1 MSDRH
6 ARTSLFRP
14 LLVLA
19 LLGIFGLPGAATIVE
34 AAPEQP
40 RVGLVL
46 GGGGARGMAHVGV
59 LRLLQELRVP
69 VTCIAGTSM
78 GSIVG
83 GLYAA
88 GMTPEDMNQTLDQ
101 INWPEV
107 FRDGPPRADRPIR
120 FKEEQRIL
128 QSTTGEVGLRRGQ
141 VILPQGLLQGQNLS
155 LLLEE
160 LALPAAGVDDFDQ
173 LKVPYRAV
181 ATDLETGRAVVLGS
195 GSLAQAMR
203 ASMSIPTALAPVE
216 LDGRILVDGGVANNL
231 PIDVVREL
239 CQPEIIIAV
248 DVGAP
253 LAPASELTSVLS
265 VTNQLT
271 SILTVRN
278 VQEQIQTL
286 RPVDI
291 LIVPDLGDIS
301 SIAFNRS
308 PEAVAIGYAAA
319 ATQREKLVRFSL
331 SAAAY
336 QAHLAARPALPS
348 ADEQPIIDFIRIQ
361 NDTRLSDQVIQQ
373 QMDIQPGDR
382 LDPRQ
387 LSQTLNKIYG
397 MGEFQ
402 EVTYSLVEEEGRTG
416 LIVNAEARHIGTD
429 TLQFGLFMGANL
441 QGESQFSINMA
452 YTMAQINALGGQ
464 WRSVAQLGSDIVLA
478 TDFYQPLDADQDYF
492 VNPYLR
498 HERYD
503 LSLTQAADGSSAEY
517 RVNRTTL
524 GLEAGRNLD
533 RWGRLALG
541 LNYSTGRTEFRRG
554 QRSPAD
560 EGSFDGGGFSLSW
573 IQDTLD
579 SLDFPTSGT
588 AQSLTYYNSPT
599 ALGADNAFQTL
610 SLTWTQPYTLK
621 QSTLIPRVRL
631 AGRLDGTLAVQDLF
645 RLGGFLN
652 LSGFQTGEASGE
664 YIALGQLIYMHRL
677 TDTSAAFTIPVFAG
691 GSLEVGG
698 AWNEVDEISFDSLIP
713 AGSLFLGADTP
724 LGPAYLGAGYAQG
737 GNASL
742 YLLLGRLF

>member
-1 MSDRH
+1 MSHLQVRTYRRH
-6 ARTSLFRP
+6 PLPVLTLLAILSLP
-14 LLVLA
+14 D
-19 LLGIFGLPGAATIVE
+19 AATIAEV
-34 AAPEQP
+34 APEPP

-59 LRLLQELRVP
+59 LRLLEELRVP

-88 GMTPEDMNQTLDQ
+88 GMTAEEMEQTLRQ

-120 FKEEQRIL
+120 FKEEQRLL
-128 QSTTGEVGLRRGQ
+128 QSATGEVGFRRGQ
-141 VILPQGLLQGQNLS
+141 VILPKGLLQGQNLS

-160 LALPAAGVDDFDQ
+160 LALPAAGISDFDQ

-181 ATDLETGRAVVLGS
+181 ATDLATGRAVVLGS
-195 GSLAQAMR
+195 GSLSQAMR
-203 ASMSIPTALAPVE
+203 ASMSIPSALAPVT

-239 CQPEIIIAV
+239 CRPEVIIAV

-278 VQEQIQTL
+278 VEEQIKTL
-286 RPVDI
+286 GPTDI
-291 LIVPDLGDIS
+291 LLVPDLGDLS

-319 ATQREKLVRFSL
+319 ATQREKLARLSL
-331 SAAAY
+331 SPAAY
-336 QAHLAARPALPS
+336 QAHLAARPSLLVAGEYPV
-348 ADEQPIIDFIRIQ
+348 IDFIRIQ
-361 NDTRLSDQVIQQ
+361 NNTRLADQVIQQ
-373 QMDIQPGDR
+373 QLDIQPGDR
-382 LDPRQ
+382 LDPRR
-387 LSQTLNKIYG
+387 LSHTLNKIHG

-402 EVTYSLVEEEGRTG
+402 EVSYSLVEEDGQTG
-416 LIVNAEARHIGTD
+416 LIVNTEARHIGTD

-441 QGESQFSINMA
+441 QGDSQFSINMA

-464 WRSVAQLGSDIVLA
+464 WRSIAQLGSDIFLA

-498 HERYD
+498 HERYN
-503 LSLTQAADGSSAEY
+503 LFLTQSADDSSTEY
-517 RVNRTTL
+517 RVNRTTI
-524 GLEAGRNLD
+524 GLEAGRNLG

-541 LNYSTGRTEFRRG
+541 LGYSAGSTEFRQG
-554 QRSPAD
+554 QRSSAD
-560 EGSFDGGGFSLSW
+560 EGDFAGGGFSLSW
-573 IQDTLD
+573 TKDTLD
-579 SLDFPTSGT
+579 NLDFPTSG
-588 AQSLTYYNSPT
+588 AWQNLTYQNSPT

-631 AGRLDGTLAVQDLF
+631 AGRLDGTLGIQDLF

-652 LSGFQTGEASGE
+652 LSGFQTGEVSGE
-664 YIALGQLIYMHRL
+664 YIALGQLIYLHRL
-677 TDTSAAFTIPVFAG
+677 NDASAAFSLPVFAG

-698 AWNEVDEISFDSLIP
+698 AWNDVDDITFDSLIP
-713 AGSLFLGADTP
+713 AGSLFLGANTP
-724 LGPAYLGAGYAQG
+724 LGPAYLGGGYAQG
-737 GNASL
+737 SNASL
-742 YLLLGRLF
+742 YILLGRLF